1 MRHKYPIYSDEI
13 ILNINSIQDSLLSLI
28 GYDENSFD
36 NSVQVSGII
45 GVMETEIDASGGNF
59 ITDRLYNNAIYGTF
73 YKQSLITYHSRS
85 SIND

>member
-1 MRHKYPIYSDEI
+1 MRHKYPIYSDEF

-45 GVMETEIDASGGNF
+45 GVMEAEIGISGGNF
-59 ITDRLYNNAIYGTF
+59 INDRLYNNAIYSIF